1 MNLHD
6 RDIERAA
13 KKEGIAQGAAEKAV
27 EAAVIAVRSFNVSP
41 QLAAMKMEA
50 PLDKVLDRLE
60 KKLWR
65 KSYDRRIK
73 GQTDFSCR

>member
-13 KKEGIAQGAAEKAV
+13 KKEGAAEKAV

-50 PLDKVLDRLE
+50 PLDKVLERLE
-60 KKLWR
+60 KE
-65 KSYDRRIK
+65 SD
-73 GQTDFSCR
+73 